1 MSAWGD
7 WKKSAWDDD
16 RWAAWDN
23 DGWTDWEGWQET
35 GWPDW
40 KGWQEGLQQPD
51 TSSAAQPATSS
62 ASQPAT
68 SSAAQ
73 PATSSA
79 AQPATSSALQPAT
92 SSAAQ
97 TAAQQGAAVL
107 LWSPP
112 LIPGMG
118 SGRGDLKK
126 VLNAFRAES
135 IQNQFETSLCLLIY
149 HAWEAPPVH
158 QHWESFSCQFLNII
172 KIVTMMQPSIF

>member
-16 RWAAWDN
+16 RRLAWGN
-23 DGWTDWEGWQET
+23 DGWTDWDGWQET

-40 KGWQEGLQQPD
+40 KGWQEGWQQPD

-62 ASQPAT
+62 AS
-68 SSAAQ
+68 Q

-97 TAAQQGAAVL
+97 TAAQQGAAVH

-135 IQNQFETSLCLLIY
+135 MQNQFETSLCLLIY

-158 QHWESFSCQFLNII
+158 QHWESISCQFSKHHQNCA
-172 KIVTMMQPSIF
+172 